1 MTFQADF
8 AATMGQKDLSDPVE
22 KMCFDIMIE
31 SLFGELLA
39 EKPEAFQ
46 KGILDAISKTGPN
59 KA

>member
-1 MTFQADF
+1 MTLSTDF
-8 AATMGQKDLSDPVE
+8 ATVMRQKDLSDPVE

-46 KGILDAISKTGPN
+46 KGILDALSKTGPN